1 MNSVLLEFD
10 AALHTNADGNQLR
23 DGLSV
28 VAQVGNQL
36 WVASD
41 ESASLE
47 SLSTTDGRVF
57 KNHRTY
63 PLANFLDLPS
73 GDAQQEVDIEGLAY
87 DGGYLWLI
95 GSHSLKRKKPKEE
108 AGRNVA
114 KDIARLARVE
124 EEGNRYLLAR
134 VPLVQSNSGL
144 YEPRRT
150 YQAAQGRRQT
160 TKAARL
166 DGDENG
172 NVLMEALKRDEHL
185 GAFLNIPGK
194 DNGFDIEGLAVD
206 GERLFVGLRGPVLR
220 GWSMI
225 LEIKVEEKGGT
236 LLRLRKIGVDQR
248 LYKKHFLQLGGLG
261 IRELCIQGRGLL
273 ILAGPTMNL
282 DGPVA
287 VYCWRDA
294 LDAAAESLIGKQRLE
309 KVFDVPYGQGA
320 DAGKDHAEGMTMFSN
335 GGSDTPSVLLTYDA
349 PPTPAKW
356 ARAVC
361 GPTCLRCED

>member
-10 AALHTNADGNQLR
+10 SALRTDADGKELR

-28 VAQVGNQL
+28 VAQIGNQL

-57 KNHRTY
+57 KNHRTH

-87 DGGYLWLI
+87 DDGYLWLI
-95 GSHSLKRKKPKEE
+95 GSHSLKRKQPKEE
-108 AGRNVA
+108 AGGNVA

-124 EEGNRYLLAR
+124 DEGNRYLLAR
-134 VPLVQSNSGL
+134 VPLVQSSDGL
-144 YEPRRT
+144 YEPRYT
-150 YQAAQGRRQT
+150 HQASRGRRRT
-160 TKAARL
+160 ATAARL

-172 NVLMEALKRDEHL
+172 NALTKALKGDEHL

-194 DNGFDIEGLAVD
+194 DNGFDIEGLAVAGD
-206 GERLFVGLRGPVLR
+206 RFFVGLRGPVLR

-225 LEIKVEEKGGT
+225 LEIEIEEKRGT
-236 LLRLRKIGVDQR
+236 LLRLRKIGADKR

-261 IRELCIQGRGLL
+261 VRELCVQGRSLL
-273 ILAGPTMNL
+273 ILAGPTMDL

-287 VYCWRDA
+287 VYRWRDA
-294 LDAAAESLIGKQRLE
+294 LDVAAESLVGKHRLE

-320 DAGKDHAEGMTMFSN
+320 DAGKDHAEGMTMFSRD
-335 GGSDTPSVLLTYDA
+335 GSDTPSVLLAYDA
-349 PPTPAKW
+349 PAD
-356 ARAVC
+356 ARKVGARGVMADVFAV
-361 GPTCLRCED
+361 